1 MDSNLTNQVVAADF
15 SFHRKP
21 FNMTMPDGFDTYLMR
36 WQTDGRCRARI
47 DDELALVEAGDL
59 LIFPPGQF
67 YELRID
73 DEVNA
78 MGELTIES
86 GDYHIFFKGPW
97 ADAWWKSKKRP
108 SKIRVPIEER
118 YLSLFRQ
125 IVLEQRRVSNPYPE
139 ISDYTARIL
148 CLEVDRLLSEQPTTT
163 PKTYLAYRMKNYI
176 EENASSM
183 FKLEDVAV
191 HVGISVSRAVHLFK
205 ETFGTTI
212 MQYTMDVR
220 LNMAKERIVFS
231 PLSLEDVAETSGFA
245 NYTYFHRV
253 FRSRFGQSPKQFRM
267 NSRTPT

>member
-86 GDYHIFFKGPW
+86 GDYHIFSRGLGRMPGGNRRSVLP
-97 ADAWWKSKKRP
+97 KSASR
-108 SKIRVPIEER
+108 SK
-118 YLSLFRQ
+118 S
-125 IVLEQRRVSNPYPE
+125 
-139 ISDYTARIL
+139 
-148 CLEVDRLLSEQPTTT
+148 
-163 PKTYLAYRMKNYI
+163 
-176 EENASSM
+176 
-183 FKLEDVAV
+183 
-191 HVGISVSRAVHLFK
+191 
-205 ETFGTTI
+205 GT
-212 MQYTMDVR
+212 
-220 LNMAKERIVFS
+220 
-231 PLSLEDVAETSGFA
+231 
-245 NYTYFHRV
+245 
-253 FRSRFGQSPKQFRM
+253 
-267 NSRTPT
+267 